1 MLDNVSSSLLHMR
14 STVLLAWHSLRERMG
29 GRGEGSESQRTPLTP
44 SLGVTGRR
52 REAVRVWWSLSG
64 LKMKMRGEMQGQL
77 KRQEKS

>member
-1 MLDNVSSSLLHMR
+1 
-14 STVLLAWHSLRERMG
+14 MG

-64 LKMKMRGEMQGQL
+64 LKMREEMQGQL

>member
-1 MLDNVSSSLLHMR
+1 
-14 STVLLAWHSLRERMG
+14 MG

-64 LKMKMRGEMQGQL
+64 LKMKMREEMQGQL